1 MTDKLIGKKWD
12 VIRYID
18 ELDREYRDMLLHT
31 TAYVCPGWMKLI
43 RDMLEEIQQEV
54 GSDMAA
60 DEQPVFT
67 TIKEKFGTLRVYGYN
82 ISDSEQAIIDKYEK
96 LSATVCS
103 ECGNPGKMHV
113 KNKWLYV
120 ACAEH
125 ANGGLAADDDE

>member
-1 MTDKLIGKKWD
+1 MTNTDWRFIK
-12 VIRYID
+12 Y
-18 ELDREYRDMLLHT
+18 LDSIEHEYGYMLQT
-31 TAYVCPGWMKLI
+31 SAYVCPGWMILI
-43 RDMLEEIQQEV
+43 QDMLRELDARHDGKE
-54 GSDMAA
+54 DH
-60 DEQPVFT
+60 PVLT

-82 ISDSEQAIIDKYEK
+82 IDDTDQAIIDKYEK

-125 ANGGLAADDDE
+125 ANGGLATDDDE

>member
-1 MTDKLIGKKWD
+1 MTDKLVGKKWD

-43 RDMLEEIQQEV
+43 KDMLEEIQQEV

-82 ISDSEQAIIDKYEK
+82 ISDTEQAILDKYAALSSETCMTCGAFGQMREK
-96 LSATVCS
+96 
-103 ECGNPGKMHV
+103 GG
-113 KNKWLYV
+113 WLYV
-120 ACAEH
+120 ACDEH
-125 ANGGLAADDDE
+125 EQVMR

>member
-1 MTDKLIGKKWD
+1 MTNTDWRFIK
-12 VIRYID
+12 Y
-18 ELDREYRDMLLHT
+18 LDSIEHEYGYMLQT
-31 TAYVCPGWMKLI
+31 SAYVCPGWMILI
-43 RDMLEEIQQEV
+43 QDMLRELDARHDGKE
-54 GSDMAA
+54 DH
-60 DEQPVFT
+60 PVLT

-82 ISDSEQAIIDKYEK
+82 IDDTDQAIIDKYEK

-125 ANGGLAADDDE
+125 ANGGWPADDDE